1 MRQDGSEGR
10 NRRGERAV
18 EQRGI
23 KTDRERNTE
32 IYKRNDTETHSSAGR
47 GGNWIQMGG
56 ELFGYG

>member
-23 KTDRERNTE
+23 KRENE
-32 IYKRNDTETHSSAGR
+32 IQRYINGMTWKHIVVQVE
-47 GGNWIQMGG
+47 GGNWIQMDG
-56 ELFGYG
+56 ELFEYG